1 MIRSLQAKNIA
12 FIGGGNFCKSFL
24 QLLGDEIFNDLQVTI
39 LGVADIK
46 DDAEGLTYA
55 CQQGLYVC
63 HNFQDLYKLDN
74 LDLLIEVTRDD
85 DLPRQVQK
93 ELPATVQLLDHFQAV
108 PLWNALQIETVKR
121 PIKDQLARTNNNP
134 DQIQALFMQFSD
146 SLEKIIYQSFKHTL
160 NLEKDLV
167 EHEKTISQIIEGSTI
182 PTFVINKDHIVTHWN
197 RACEKLTGYAA
208 EKIVGTNH
216 QWKPF
221 RAQKRPIM
229 ADLILE
235 GTSEEDVLKY
245 YGTRWRKS
253 ALIEG
258 AFEAEEYFAHLG
270 SNGKFLF
277 FTAAPIKAP
286 DGTLVGAIETLWDK
300 TEEKLAERERDK
312 RNRELKLKAQQLADN
327 ERIMAQ
333 IIQGSTIPTFV
344 INKDHVVT
352 HWNRACEKLTG
363 HSAAEIV
370 GTNRQWSPFYENER
384 STMAD
389 VIVDQP
395 GEAGIRELY
404 GVNWRKS
411 TLIEGAYESEGFFP
425 GLGKE
430 GKWCWF
436 TAAPI
441 KDPDGHTTG
450 AIETLWDRTEQK
462 KAEEEKERHYTDI
475 AGLCSIYTALNTSL
489 DLDQRIEAAAQEMHN
504 LLGTDGIC
512 LFLKKTNGH
521 FELQYNDDITEQS
534 CKIITAFHQ
543 DDIIDQVVQSGK
555 VTIFENLLTDRT
567 IQNGL
572 RETKGIKSL
581 AYIPIS
587 TEAKNVIGV
596 LRLASKEPNHF
607 STEGQD
613 ILDLIGNRIGESIEN
628 SLLHEKFIRSEE
640 KYRSLFN
647 NDPNPI
653 FIIDRLTLRI
663 LDVNRRAESSYG
675 FARQEL
681 LGKPFVDMGDANDEE
696 LLAGLKG
703 LSNDQSILFSKKRHF
718 NKEGLPLYVNVN
730 VCYAQYRENDVLI
743 ATTTDITE
751 TVEKETQLIQAGKMT
766 TLGQMAAGIAH
777 EINQPLNVIQ
787 VCADY
792 FLKMIQKGEPIAN
805 AELKTL
811 AQDISGN
818 VQRAAGI
825 IKHMRDFSRQSEG
838 VRNRVNINDPIKD
851 IFKVMQHQIEIHNVE
866 IELALAPDMP
876 DILAEHNRLEQVFI
890 NLVTNAIDAMDEKC
904 RQPEWKASTKRLT
917 LKSYCAGDRV
927 VVEVKD
933 TGLGMSQEVMD
944 KFFEPF
950 FTTKEVGKGTGLGV
964 SISYG
969 IVKDYDGTIDVT
981 SQIGEGT
988 TFTLTFPALD
998 L

>member
-1 MIRSLQAKNIA
+1 MIRSLHAKNIA

-24 QLLGDEIFNDLQVTI
+24 QLLGDEIFNDLQVNI
-39 LGVADIK
+39 LGVAEIK

-55 CQQGLYVC
+55 RQQGIYVS
-63 HNFQDLYKLDN
+63 HNYQDLFELDN
-74 LDLLIEVTRDD
+74 LDLLIEITRDD
-85 DLPRQVQK
+85 
-93 ELPATVQLLDHFQAV
+93 ELPWRLQKQVPADVTLLNHFQAV
-108 PLWNALQIETVKR
+108 PLWNALQVEAAKR
-121 PIKDQLARTNNNP
+121 PIKEQLARADNKP
-134 DQIQALFMQFSD
+134 DQVQALFMQFSD
-146 SLEKIIYQSFKHTL
+146 YLEEIIYQRFKYTL
-160 NLEKDLV
+160 NLERDLV
-167 EHEKTISQIIEGSTI
+167 EHEKTITQIIEGSTI
-182 PTFVINKDHIVTHWN
+182 PTFVINKDHVVTHWN
-197 RACEKLTGYAA
+197 RTCEKLTGYAA
-208 EKIVGTNH
+208 EEIVGTNH
-216 QWKPF
+216 HWKPF
-221 RAQKRPIM
+221 RAHKRPIM

-253 ALIEG
+253 VLIDG
-258 AFEAEEYFAHLG
+258 AYEAEEYFAHLG
-270 SNGKFLF
+270 TNGKFLF

-286 DGTLVGAIETLWDK
+286 DGTIVGAIETLWDK
-300 TEEKLAERERDK
+300 TEEKRAEQERDK
-312 RNRELKLKAQQLADN
+312 HNRELKLKAQQLADN
-327 ERIMAQ
+327 ERVMAQ

-344 INKDHVVT
+344 IDKDHVVT

-363 HSAAEIV
+363 HTASELV
-370 GTNRQWSPFYENER
+370 GTNRQWIPFYENER

-389 VIVDQP
+389 VILDQP
-395 GEAGIRELY
+395 DEAEIRELY

-441 KDPDGHTTG
+441 KDPNGRTTG

-489 DLDQRIEAAAQEMHN
+489 DLDQRIDAAVREMQN

-512 LFLKKTNGH
+512 LFLKKANGR
-521 FELQYNDDITEQS
+521 FELKYNYDITKQACE
-534 CKIITAFHQ
+534 IITAFHQ
-543 DDIIDQVVQSGK
+543 DNIIDEVVQSGK
-555 VTIFENLLTDRT
+555 VTIFENLLNDPTV
-567 IQNGL
+567 QNGL
-572 RETKGIKSL
+572 RETRGIKSL

-587 TEAKNVIGV
+587 TEASNVIGV
-596 LRLASKEPNHF
+596 IRLASNEPNHF
-607 STEGQD
+607 STEGRN
-613 ILDLIGNRIGESIEN
+613 ILDLIGNRIGEAIEN
-628 SLLHEKFIRSEE
+628 SLLHEKYIRSEE

-653 FIIDRLTLRI
+653 FIIDRQTLRI

-675 FARQEL
+675 YSRQEL
-681 LGKPFVDMGDANDEE
+681 LGKSFVSLGDANDEE
-696 LLAGLKG
+696 LLAGLKS
-703 LSNDQSILFSKKRHF
+703 LSIDQSILFSKKRHF

-730 VCYAQYRENDVLI
+730 VCYAQYRENDVFI
-743 ATTTDITE
+743 ATSTDITE

-792 FLKMIQKGEPIAN
+792 FLKMIQKGEPIAE

-825 IKHMRDFSRQSEG
+825 IKHMRDFSRQSES
-838 VRNRVNINDPIKD
+838 VRNRVNINDPIND
-851 IFKVMQHQIEIHNVE
+851 IFEVMQHQIEIHNIE
-866 IELALAPDMP
+866 IELVLDPGIP

-904 RQPEWKASTKRLT
+904 RQPEWQAAPKQLT
-917 LKSYCAGDRV
+917 LRSYYADERV
-927 VVEVKD
+927 VVEVAD

-969 IVKDYDGTIDVT
+969 IVKDYDGTIDVV

>member
-1 MIRSLQAKNIA
+1 MIRSLHAKNIA

-24 QLLGDEIFNDLQVTI
+24 QLLGDEIFNDLQVNI

-55 CQQGLYVC
+55 RQQGVYVS
-63 HNFQDLYKLDN
+63 HNYQDLFKIDG
-74 LDLLIEVTRDD
+74 LDLLIEITRDD
-85 DLPRQVQK
+85 DLPLRLKKQ
-93 ELPATVQLLDHFQAV
+93 LPADVTMLDHFQAV
-108 PLWNALQIETVKR
+108 PLWNALQVEAAKR
-121 PIKDQLARTNNNP
+121 PIRDQLARTDNKP

-146 SLEKIIYQSFKHTL
+146 HLEEIIYQRFKYTL
-160 NLEKDLV
+160 NLERDLV

-182 PTFVINKDHIVTHWN
+182 PTFVINKNHIVTHWN
-197 RACEKLTGYAA
+197 RACEKLTGFAA
-208 EKIVGTNH
+208 EAIVGTNH
-216 QWKPF
+216 HWKPF
-221 RAQKRPIM
+221 RAYERPIM

-253 ALIEG
+253 VLIDG
-258 AFEAEEYFAHLG
+258 AYEAEEYFAHLG
-270 SNGKFLF
+270 TNGKFLF

-300 TEEKLAERERDK
+300 TEEKRAEQERDK
-312 RNRELKLKAQQLADN
+312 HNRELKLKAQQLADN
-327 ERIMAQ
+327 ERVMAQ

-352 HWNRACEKLTG
+352 YWNRACEKLTG
-363 HSAAEIV
+363 HTATEIV
-370 GTNRQWSPFYENER
+370 GTNRQWIPFYENER
-384 STMAD
+384 ATMAD
-389 VIVDQP
+389 LILNQT
-395 GEAGIRELY
+395 GEAEIRELY
-404 GVNWRKS
+404 GANWRKS

-425 GLGKE
+425 GLGEE

-441 KDPDGHTTG
+441 KDPDGRTTG

-462 KAEEEKERHYTDI
+462 KAEEEKERHYNDI

-489 DLDQRIEAAAQEMHN
+489 DLDQRIDAAVREMQN

-512 LFLKKTNGH
+512 LFLKKSNGR
-521 FELQYNDDITEQS
+521 FKLQYNYDITKKA
-534 CKIITAFHQ
+534 CKIITAFHR
-543 DDIIDQVVQSGK
+543 DDIIDQVAQSGK

-567 IQNGL
+567 VQNGL

-596 LRLASKEPNHF
+596 IRLASKEPNHF
-607 STEGQD
+607 STEGRS

-675 FARQEL
+675 YGRQEL
-681 LGKPFVDMGDANDEE
+681 LGKSFVELGDANDEE
-696 LLAGLKG
+696 LLAGFKS
-703 LSNDQSILFSKKRHF
+703 LSIDQSILFSKKRHF

-730 VCYAQYRENDVLI
+730 VCYAQYRENDVFI

-792 FLKMIQKGEPIAN
+792 FLKMIQKGEPIAD

-825 IKHMRDFSRQSEG
+825 IKHMRDFSRQSES
-838 VRNRVNINDPIKD
+838 VRNRVNINDPIND
-851 IFKVMQHQIEIHNVE
+851 TFKVMQHQIEIHNVE
-866 IELALAPDMP
+866 IELALDPELP

-890 NLVTNAIDAMDEKC
+890 DLVTNAIDAMDEKC
-904 RQPEWKASTKRLT
+904 RQPEWQAAPKQLT
-917 LKSYCAGDRV
+917 LRSYYADKHV
-927 VVEVKD
+927 VVEVAD

-950 FTTKEVGKGTGLGV
+950 FTTKEIGKGTGLGV

-969 IVKDYDGTIDVT
+969 IVKDYDGTIDVV